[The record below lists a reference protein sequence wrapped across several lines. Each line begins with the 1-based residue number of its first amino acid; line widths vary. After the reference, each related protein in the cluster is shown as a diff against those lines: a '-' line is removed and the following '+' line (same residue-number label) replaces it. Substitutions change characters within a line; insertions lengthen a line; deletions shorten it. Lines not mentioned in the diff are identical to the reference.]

1 MIVLHHRNLGRT
13 NLFGKQQQHAFC
25 ALLSSAPNR
34 PSHSAKVD
42 PHSFA
47 LHFSLLTPFTGIPD
61 TRIEGI
67 WRQIIDVFRGGIL
80 ADWSVP
86 LYHGNVFLL

>member
-25 ALLSSAPNR
+25 GLLRSAPSR

-42 PHSFA
+42 HHIFA
-47 LHFSLLTPFTGIPD
+47 HLPFLTTFTGIPD

-80 ADWSVP
+80 ADWFVP
-86 LYHGNVFLL
+86 LCYGDAFLL